1 MRQPRRGDRGPKGQE
16 EEELGPRSV
25 DASGPGREGGVG
37 PRRSVEAGS
46 SSRDEGGGGGGPKRG
61 PDGPTRLKTPLNG
74 NGGPVWRACS
84 THLYL
89 LGSGKF

>member
-1 MRQPRRGDRGPKGQE
+1 MRQPRRGDRGPKGQK
-16 EEELGPRSV
+16 EELGPRSV
-25 DASGPGREGGVG
+25 DASGPGQEGGVG
-37 PRRSVEAGS
+37 PRSVEAGS
-46 SSRDEGGGGGGPKRG
+46 GSRDEGGGGGPKRG

-84 THLYL
+84 THLVL

>member
-1 MRQPRRGDRGPKGQE
+1 MRQPRSGDRGPKGQE

-25 DASGPGREGGVG
+25 DASRPGREGGVG
-37 PRRSVEAGS
+37 PRSVEAGS
-46 SSRDEGGGGGGPKRG
+46 GSRDEGGGGGGPKRG

-84 THLYL
+84 THLVL

>member
-25 DASGPGREGGVG
+25 DASGPGQEGGVG
-37 PRRSVEAGS
+37 PRSVEAGS
-46 SSRDEGGGGGGPKRG
+46 GSRDEGGGGGGPKRG
-61 PDGPTRLKTPLNG
+61 PDGTMRLKTPLNG

-84 THLYL
+84 THLVL